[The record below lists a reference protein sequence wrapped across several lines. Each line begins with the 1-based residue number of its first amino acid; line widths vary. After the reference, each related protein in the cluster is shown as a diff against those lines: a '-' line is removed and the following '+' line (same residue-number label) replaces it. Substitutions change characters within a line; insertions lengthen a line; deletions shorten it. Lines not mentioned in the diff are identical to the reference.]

1 MFRHCFDYI
10 CHWLVSHSRHGTH
23 SPFVYKLVDEVIYA
37 YQARVPERVSGIK
50 PAKINALINRLLEF
64 WLKEPNEVRDYVLIG
79 AEENYLVAF
88 NQLLPKTHQGTLC
101 IFRGIY
107 RNTAQR
113 AAWKT
118 LINRDE
124 VKVSIDLYYIGLIFF
139 REGQAKEN
147 FKIRF

>member
-1 MFRHCFDYI
+1 
-10 CHWLVSHSRHGTH
+10 
-23 SPFVYKLVDEVIYA
+23 LVDEVIYA

-64 WLKEPNEVRDYVLIG
+64 WLKEPNEVRDYVLID
-79 AEENYLVAF
+79 AEENYLEVF

-107 RNTAQR
+107 LNTAQR

-124 VKVSIDLYYIGLIFF
+124 VRVSIDLYYIGLIFF

-147 FKIRF
+147 FTIRF